1 MKTDVLIF
9 GCTGQDGSFL
19 YKSLLSKKRKVI
31 GVSRSDK
38 PNIKNLKT
46 LKLAENINI
55 IQGDLNNQFDIE
67 RIIDKYQPIQIYNL
81 SAQSSVGISFK
92 KPSSTFKSIVYSTHN
107 LLEASRSTNYQGTI
121 FFAGSSEIY
130 GETKTPANIN
140 SKIDLKSPYALA
152 KYQSYLQVKHYREL
166 YNLKAVTGILFNH
179 ESQLR
184 NQNFV
189 TQKIITGAIN
199 CLRNKREKLVLGN
212 LEIVRDWGCAEEYVE
227 GMQFMTNTSLLKDQ
241 IICTGIPTTLREFI
255 KIVFE
260 QLNLEWEKYVIID
273 KKFFRRND
281 ISVSVGDPSQFE
293 KDTGWKAKV
302 DLRSIITKMVERS
315 LQEIN

>member
-1 MKTDVLIF
+1 MKTDVVIF

-19 YKSLLSKKRKVI
+19 YKSLLSKKRTVV

-38 PNIKNLKT
+38 PNTKNLKT

-67 RIIDKYQPIQIYNL
+67 RIIDKYQPTQIYNL
-81 SAQSSVGISFK
+81 SAQSSVGISFE
-92 KPSSTFKSIVYSTHN
+92 KPSSTFKSIVYTTQN

-130 GETKTPANIN
+130 GETKAPADIN
-140 SKIDLKSPYALA
+140 SKIDIRSPYALA
-152 KYQSYLQVKHYREL
+152 KYQSYLQVKLYREL

-189 TQKIITGAIN
+189 TQKIIKGAIK
-199 CLRNKREKLVLGN
+199 CLRDKKEKLVLGN

-227 GMQFMTNTSLLKDQ
+227 GMQQMTNSSLLKDQ

-255 KIVFE
+255 EIVFE
-260 QLNLEWEKYVIID
+260 ELNLEWNEYVIID
-273 KKFFRRND
+273 KKFFRSND

-293 KDTGWKAKV
+293 KDTGWKANV
-302 DLRSIITKMVERS
+302 GLRSIIKKMIESS

>member
-1 MKTDVLIF
+1 MKTDVVIF

-19 YKSLLSKKRKVI
+19 YKSLVNKNQKVI

-46 LKLAENINI
+46 LKLAENVNI
-55 IQGDLNNQFDIE
+55 IQGDLNNQSHIE

-81 SAQSSVGISFK
+81 SAQSSVGISFE
-92 KPSSTFKSIVYSTHN
+92 KPSSTYKSIVDATHN

-130 GETKTPANIN
+130 GETKIPAHVN
-140 SKIDLKSPYALA
+140 SKIDLRSPYALA
-152 KYQSYLQVKHYREL
+152 KYQSYLQVKLYREL

-189 TQKIITGAIN
+189 TQKIITGAIK
-199 CLRNKREKLVLGN
+199 CLRNKKEKLVLGN

-227 GMQFMTNTSLLKDQ
+227 GMQSMTNTSLLKDQ
-241 IICTGIPTTLREFI
+241 IICTGIATTLREFI

-260 QLNLEWEKYVIID
+260 QLNLEWDKYVITD
-273 KKFFRRND
+273 KRFFRNND
-281 ISVSVGDPSQFE
+281 INVSVGDPSQFE
-293 KDTGWKAKV
+293 KDTGWRARI
-302 DLRSIITKMVERS
+302 DLKSIITKMIES
-315 LQEIN
+315 KLQEFN